1 MSRGVSFRAHEAHDR
16 RFADGQGFDIAGAW
30 PHCCGNE
37 DDAHSFRRQRG
48 RVPGRRDG
56 KAVPCGAAW
65 SMFICPRCNGRAQ
78 RLRLLDDR
86 PACGKCVRASGLI
99 YRSQSIRTE
108 KRHLVTAPPRLAM
121 LNSDR
126 PLRVHP
132 RAGRTIDG
140 RANLEFALRRSR
152 IVARKHGV
160 DRAKD
165 QGL

>member
-1 MSRGVSFRAHEAHDR
+1 MGGLS
-16 RFADGQGFDIAGAW
+16 GF
-30 PHCCGNE
+30 
-37 DDAHSFRRQRG
+37 
-48 RVPGRRDG
+48 V
-56 KAVPCGAAW
+56 
-65 SMFICPRCNGRAQ
+65 
-78 RLRLLDDR
+78 LLDGR

-99 YRSQSIRTE
+99 YRSQSVRTE
-108 KRHLVTAPPRLAM
+108 KRLTVTAPPRLVM

-132 RAGRTIDG
+132 RPGRTLDG